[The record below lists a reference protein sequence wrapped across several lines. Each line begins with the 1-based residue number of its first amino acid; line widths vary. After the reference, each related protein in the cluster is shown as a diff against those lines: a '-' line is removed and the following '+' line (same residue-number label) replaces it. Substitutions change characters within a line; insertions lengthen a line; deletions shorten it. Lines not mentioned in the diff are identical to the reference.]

1 MRGRPARFHNATCR
15 QRARRARLASRHHD
29 VLTAIAELE
38 AATRQLRH
46 VVLSGG
52 DTSEATRRLARA
64 SVAVHE
70 LLPNAAP
77 SGVPTPPARRPAPR
91 TPTASPHAYQPP
103 TPSSLAR

>member
-1 MRGRPARFHNATCR
+1 
-15 QRARRARLASRHHD
+15 

-77 SGVPTPPARRPAPR
+77 SGVPTPPARRPAPVKAPDPGAV
-91 TPTASPHAYQPP
+91 TEPVT
-103 TPSSLAR
+103 